1 MGKLFGTD
9 GIRGEAN
16 RYPMNAAIAF
26 GVGQAVAHLFK
37 KDKHRAHVII
47 GKDTR
52 ISGIHAG
59 EFTGSGNHVHG
70 RRSLSL
76 SACCPPRGLPSLP
89 KACGLTP
96 ALSFPLHTI
105 PFRITA

>member
-37 KDKHRAHVII
+37 KANHRAHVH
-47 GKDTR
+47 R
-52 ISGIHAG
+52 AG
-59 EFTGSGNHVHG
+59 FGVQ
-70 RRSLSL
+70 
-76 SACCPPRGLPSLP
+76 
-89 KACGLTP
+89 
-96 ALSFPLHTI
+96 
-105 PFRITA
+105 